1 MFGKKT
7 ESKPQGRIDSLIG
20 AGARIEGNVVF
31 SGGLRVDGCIKG
43 NVVAADAA
51 SSATLV
57 LSEQG
62 RIEGDVSVAHLV
74 TNGQIVGKVVASEFL
89 EMLSHAKIV
98 GDVDYA
104 SIEMHQGAVIDA
116 GRLLYR
122 PKVALAAEQKPA
134 LPD

>member
-20 AGARIEGNVVF
+20 AGTQVDGNVTF

-43 NVVAADAA
+43 NVSAADAA
-51 SSATLV
+51 SAATLV
-57 LSEQG
+57 LSEHG

-74 TNGQIVGKVVASEFL
+74 TNGQIVGKVVVSEFL
-89 EMLSHAKIV
+89 EMLAHAKIV

-122 PKVALAAEQKPA
+122 PKSELAEEQNTA